1 MFYEDPTLYMF
12 NDHQLDEDD
21 FRAMDDEIEAYKAD
35 AAERERSRREI
46 ERRGDRFAVTNMGD
60 AFRNALMRHNRK

>member
-1 MFYEDPTLYMF
+1 MF